1 MKGAISTVST
11 YQALAAATTADEVL
25 EAHGNLFF
33 LGRYWR
39 VRGGEEFFFGGRG
52 MIQYNIH
59 CLPTAHE
66 FESTS
71 QGFKPILAGL
81 VWGIL
86 SQVSFSLVK
95 DMK

>member
-1 MKGAISTVST
+1 MESC
-11 YQALAAATTADEVL
+11 
-25 EAHGNLFF
+25 FF
-33 LGRYWR
+33 
-39 VRGGEEFFFGGRG
+39 VGRG

-71 QGFKPILAGL
+71 QGFKAILAGL

-95 DMK
+95 DI